1 MINKNQQLVGVG
13 LRSNHYPDIE
23 NEIKTNVDWFEAI
36 SENYMN
42 TQGRPLNMLLKVR
55 ETYPVALHG
64 VGMSIGTHNGQ
75 SDKYLK
81 KLKALIEKVEPHI
94 VTDHLCWSGVGGHF
108 SHDLLPF
115 PFTQDA
121 LKTIVRNIQQ
131 VQEFLGRSISLEN
144 ISYYLKSNSDEMS
157 ETDFIN
163 EVCRQTG
170 CGLLLDLNN
179 IDVNA
184 QNHKFSAFEFLQRL
198 NIQNVR
204 QIHLAGPSQEEGFVF
219 DTHSSPVPNSVW
231 DLYKIF
237 IQLKSNVPV
246 IIEWDE
252 NIPAFDIL
260 ENEANKVKFIQE
272 SYIKSSKIEHRDSHH
287 G

>member
-1 MINKNQQLVGVG
+1 MNNKNQQLVGVG

-42 TQGRPLNMLLKVR
+42 TEGRPLKMLLKVR
-55 ETYPVALHG
+55 EAYPVALHG
-64 VGMSIGTHNGQ
+64 VGLSIGTHSGQ
-75 SDKYLK
+75 TESYLK
-81 KLKALIEKVEPHI
+81 KLKALIDRVDPHI
-94 VTDHLCWSGVGGHF
+94 VTDHLCWSGLGSHF

-115 PFTQDA
+115 PFTKEA
-121 LKTIVRNIQQ
+121 LDTIVRN
-131 VQEFLGRSISLEN
+131 VQKTQDFLGRSISLEN
-144 ISYYLKSNSDEMS
+144 ISYYLTSKSDEMP
-157 ETDFIN
+157 EADFIN

-179 IDVNA
+179 VDVNS
-184 QNHKFSAFEFLQRL
+184 QNHKFNAIEFINKL

-231 DLYKIF
+231 DLYKYF
-237 IQLKSNVPV
+237 INLKSNVPV

-252 NIPAFDIL
+252 NIPSFGIL
-260 ENEANKVKFIQE
+260 ENEAQKAKNIQNLIQADQ
-272 SYIKSSKIEHRDSHH
+272 IKTV
-287 G
+287 GYAP